1 MKQILIPKL
10 LRHKGQEK
18 LTCLTGYDAFHAT
31 ILDESSVDMILV
43 GDTLGL
49 MVQGHDSTLPVTLE
63 EIIYHARIV
72 TRCATTKLVLVD
84 MPFGSLQADVALNV
98 EQSIRVFKDSGA
110 GALKME
116 GATSEILTTIRHL
129 TPMGVPVCG
138 HIGFQ
143 PQSVHLSGY
152 KIDGKTLP
160 DQQRLL
166 EEAQRL
172 QDAGC
177 FAIVLECIVDEVA
190 KLITKSVD
198 MLTIGIGS
206 GLGVDVQVLV
216 LHDLLGMTTGRMPS
230 FVRQYAQLQKT
241 ALPAVNDW
249 VDDVRS
255 LNYPSLGESYQ
266 NPNQSLK
273 SSEEM
278 SEKELAK
285 TVKSP

>member
-10 LRHKGQEK
+10 LHHKGQEK
-18 LTCLTGYDAFHAT
+18 LTCLTGYDAFHAN

-72 TRCATTKLVLVD
+72 TRCAPTKLVIAD

-110 GALKME
+110 GALKIE
-116 GATSEILTTIRHL
+116 GATPEILTTTRHL

-160 DQQRLL
+160 DQHRLL

-177 FAIVLECIVDEVA
+177 FAIVLECVVDEVA
-190 KLITKSVD
+190 EQITRSVD

-206 GLGVDVQVLV
+206 GPGVDAQVLV
-216 LHDLLGMTTGRMPS
+216 LHDLLGMTNGRMPS
-230 FVRQYAQLQKT
+230 FVRQYAQLRQI
-241 ALPAVNDW
+241 ALAAVNEW

-255 LNYPSLGESYQ
+255 LDYPSQDKSYQ
-266 NPNQSLK
+266 NPNKQSK
-273 SSEEM
+273 SS
-278 SEKELAK
+278 
-285 TVKSP
+285 

>member
-1 MKQILIPKL
+1 MKPILIPKL
-10 LRHKGQEK
+10 LRRQGQEK

-31 ILDESSVDMILV
+31 LLDESPVDMILV

-49 MVQGHDSTLPVTLE
+49 TVQGHDSTLPVTLE

-72 TRCATTKLVLVD
+72 ARCAPTKLVIVD

-116 GATSEILTTIRHL
+116 GATTEILTTIRHL

-152 KIDGKTLP
+152 KIDGKTLL

-172 QDAGC
+172 QNAGC
-177 FAIVLECIVDEVA
+177 FAIVLECVVDEVA
-190 KLITKSVD
+190 EQITQSVD

-206 GLGVDVQVLV
+206 GPGVDAQVLV
-216 LHDLLGMTTGRMPS
+216 LHDLLGMSAGRIPS
-230 FVRQYAQLQKT
+230 FVRQYSQLRQT
-241 ALPAVNDW
+241 ALQAVNEW

-255 LNYPSLGESYQ
+255 LDYPNKVESYQ
-266 NPNQSLK
+266 PSHK
-273 SSEEM
+273 
-278 SEKELAK
+278 
-285 TVKSP
+285 

>member
-10 LRHKGQEK
+10 LRRRGQEK

-31 ILDESSVDMILV
+31 MLEESPVDMILV

-72 TRCATTKLVLVD
+72 TRCAPTKLVIAD

-98 EQSIRVFKDSGA
+98 EQSIRVFKDSGS
-110 GALKME
+110 GALKIE
-116 GATSEILTTIRHL
+116 GATSEILTTTRHL

-160 DQQRLL
+160 DQHRLL

-177 FAIVLECIVDEVA
+177 FAIVLECVVDEVA
-190 KLITKSVD
+190 EQITRSVD

-206 GLGVDVQVLV
+206 GPGVDAQVLV
-216 LHDLLGMTTGRMPS
+216 LHDLLGMTNGRMPS
-230 FVRQYAQLQKT
+230 FVRQYAQLRQI
-241 ALPAVNDW
+241 ALAAVNEW
-249 VDDVRS
+249 VDNVRS
-255 LNYPSLGESYQ
+255 LDYPGPDESYQ
-266 NPNQSLK
+266 NPNKQSK
-273 SSEEM
+273 SS
-278 SEKELAK
+278 
-285 TVKSP
+285 

>member
-10 LRHKGQEK
+10 LRRKGQGK

-116 GATSEILTTIRHL
+116 GANSEILTTIRHL

-177 FAIVLECIVDEVA
+177 FAIVLECVVDEVA
-190 KLITKSVD
+190 ELITQSVD

-206 GLGVDVQVLV
+206 GPGVDVQVLV

-230 FVRQYAQLQKT
+230 FVRQYAQLQKI
-241 ALPAVNDW
+241 ALAAVKEW
-249 VDDVRS
+249 VDDVHS
-255 LNYPSLGESYQ
+255 LDYPSQGESYQ
-266 NPNQSLK
+266 NPNQ
-273 SSEEM
+273 
-278 SEKELAK
+278 
-285 TVKSP
+285 

>member
-10 LRHKGQEK
+10 LRRKGQGK

-72 TRCATTKLVLVD
+72 TRCAPTKLVLAD

-116 GATSEILTTIRHL
+116 GATSEILTTIQHL
-129 TPMGVPVCG
+129 TPLGVPVCG

-190 KLITKSVD
+190 KLITQSVD

-216 LHDLLGMTTGRMPS
+216 LHDLLGMTTGKMPS
-230 FVRQYAQLQKT
+230 FVRQYAQLQRT
-241 ALPAVNDW
+241 ALAAVNDW

-285 TVKSP
+285 TVKFP